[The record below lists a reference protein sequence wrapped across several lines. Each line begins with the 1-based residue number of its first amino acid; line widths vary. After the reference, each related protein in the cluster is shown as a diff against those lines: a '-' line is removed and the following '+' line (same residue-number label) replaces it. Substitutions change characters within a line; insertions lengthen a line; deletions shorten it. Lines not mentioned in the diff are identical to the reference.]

1 MFSHPRYLEVTA
13 AGVDKAGAA
22 EAALAELG
30 IPLAAVAAIGDQ
42 ENDIGMLRAAGIAI
56 AMGNAV
62 DSVRAVADRTTETN
76 ARDGVARAIDELL
89 G

>member
-1 MFSHPRYLEVTA
+1 
-13 AGVDKAGAA
+13 
-22 EAALAELG
+22 
-30 IPLAAVAAIGDQ
+30 
-42 ENDIGMLRAAGIAI
+42 MLRAAGIAI

-76 ARDGVARAIDELL
+76 ERDGVARAIAELL